1 MRRCFFSNFR
11 ESALHC
17 GNINLQQ
24 KYKGRLKDE

>member
-1 MRRCFFSNFR
+1 MRRCFFSSFR
-11 ESALHC
+11 ESVLHC